1 MGRGRGEDTK
11 IRGGQWI
18 KGRELTETLFSCL
31 EELKAAACVS
41 AFLQGE
47 VKSVRDSKL
56 PVSRRYSPGQLKSQ
70 P

>member
-1 MGRGRGEDTK
+1 MGRGRGEDRK

-41 AFLQGE
+41 AFLRG
-47 VKSVRDSKL
+47 KSRVLEIQNFQFPIGTALGS
-56 PVSRRYSPGQLKSQ
+56 
-70 P
+70 